1 MVGRELPSHPRKRS
15 GKIWGQGWE
24 QGGKVRR
31 QREIGG
37 GNGQQGEV
45 MLKMA
50 GFSQQKGMAAQEAE
64 EKASVY

>member
-1 MVGRELPSHPRKRS
+1 M
-15 GKIWGQGWE
+15 
-24 QGGKVRR
+24 RR

>member
-1 MVGRELPSHPRKRS
+1 M
-15 GKIWGQGWE
+15 
-24 QGGKVRR
+24 RR

-37 GNGQQGEV
+37 GNGQRGDV

-64 EKASVY
+64 EEASVY